1 MQVPLRMSVEHISF
15 SAHADFDQTSQFVEL
30 LNPPHVIL
38 VHGEAVEMGRLRKA
52 LEQQAVNLGQRRL
65 LYTPKVCQPVH
76 IKHRPQLKAKVR
88 TCQPCQNRSGCH
100 FLRSG
105 QEMRLSVMHAALE
118 IIPQDAR
125 STPEAGVLAALHQWD

>member
-1 MQVPLRMSVEHISF
+1 MCDLAQVPLRMSVEHISF

-52 LEQQAVNLGQRRL
+52 LEQQAVVLGQRRL

-76 IKHRPQLKAKVR
+76 IRHRPQLKAKVR
-88 TCQPCQNRSGCH
+88 HSTCMFPAS
-100 FLRSG
+100 
-105 QEMRLSVMHAALE
+105 AL
-118 IIPQDAR
+118 Q
-125 STPEAGVLAALHQWD
+125 S

>member
-52 LEQQAVNLGQRRL
+52 LEQQAVVLGQRRL

-76 IKHRPQLKAKVR
+76 IRHRPQLRAKVPHISLLGAR
-88 TCQPCQNRSGCH
+88 MTTSIPSNIS
-100 FLRSG
+100 
-105 QEMRLSVMHAALE
+105 ALTTSKGGRWNMAH
-118 IIPQDAR
+118 PWMA
-125 STPEAGVLAALHQWD
+125 